1 MAQIGKTI
9 MKFQSS
15 REALSLWDQ
24 MQSTAQVFYQASQ
37 FCVTKTCQNLGNF

>member
-15 REALSLWDQ
+15 REDLSLWDQ
-24 MQSTAQVFYQASQ
+24 KKSTAQAFYQASQ
-37 FCVTKTCQNLGNF
+37 ICVTKPCQN